1 MDSSIL
7 EIASNLLN
15 SKRFNSLAFSV
26 AIAALVVW
34 YFNQADL
41 IWLFIGLVFAIY
53 SLIAIARYTIKRVG
67 QYRKSNKEKFEKNIQ
82 IQKNIEQSRNE
93 QLALVS
99 PIFQGLSEKSKQNLA
114 YIVLKGEKDLVYSNR
129 FIFKHGHDY
138 HSKIY
143 FALYQAREATSFDG
157 NGIFSRSLVVIEEL
171 NESSSVV
178 IDYVLLEFINNY
190 ISDNHLTLSSYEQQD
205 K

>member
-1 MDSSIL
+1 MDSNIL

-34 YFNQADL
+34 YYNQADL

-53 SLIAIARYTIKRVG
+53 SLIAILRYIIKRIG
-67 QYRKSNKEKFEKNIQ
+67 QYGKTRKEKFEKNIQ
-82 IQKNIEQSRNE
+82 IQKNREQNRNE

-129 FIFKHGHDY
+129 FIFKHDPDY
-138 HSKIY
+138 QSKTY

-157 NGIFSRSLVVIEEL
+157 NGIFSRSLVIIEEL

-178 IDYVLLEFINNY
+178 IDDVLLEFINKY
-190 ISDNHLTLSSYEQQD
+190 ISDNNITLSSYEQQD
-205 K
+205 Q

>member
-41 IWLFIGLVFAIY
+41 IWLFIGLVFSIY
-53 SLIAIARYTIKRVG
+53 SLIAIARYAIKRVG
-67 QYRKSNKEKFEKNIQ
+67 QYRKSSKEKLEKSIL
-82 IQKNIEQSRNE
+82 IQKNIEQSHNE

>member
-7 EIASNLLN
+7 EIVSNLLN
-15 SKRFNSLAFSV
+15 SKRFNSLAFSI

-41 IWLFIGLVFAIY
+41 IWLFIGLVFSIY
-53 SLIAIARYTIKRVG
+53 SLIAIARYIIKRVG
-67 QYRKSNKEKFEKNIQ
+67 QYRKSSKEKLERSIL

-99 PIFQGLSEKSKQNLA
+99 PIFQGLSEESKRNLA

-129 FIFKHGHDY
+129 FIFKHDHDY
-138 HSKIY
+138 HSKTY

-171 NESSSVV
+171 NESSSVI
-178 IDYVLLEFINNY
+178 IDGVLLELINNY
-190 ISDNHLTLSSYEQQD
+190 ILDNHITLSSYEQQD
-205 K
+205 E

>member
-26 AIAALVVW
+26 AIAALVIW

-41 IWLFIGLVFAIY
+41 IWLFIGLVFSIY
-53 SLIAIARYTIKRVG
+53 SLISVARYIIKRVG
-67 QYRKSNKEKFEKNIQ
+67 EYRKLSKEKLEKSILVQN
-82 IQKNIEQSRNE
+82 NIEQNRNE

-114 YIVLKGEKDLVYSNR
+114 YIVLKGDKDLVYSNR
-129 FIFKHGHDY
+129 FIFKHTPEY
-138 HSKIY
+138 FSKIY
-143 FALYQAREATSFDG
+143 FVLSRAREATTFDG
-157 NGIFSRSLVVIEEL
+157 DGISYRTLVFL
-171 NESSSVV
+171 NELYDSTTVE
-178 IDYVLLEFINNY
+178 IHGILLEFVNQYIQDNN
-190 ISDNHLTLSSYEQQD
+190 ITLSSYEQQD
-205 K
+205 E

>member
-7 EIASNLLN
+7 EIASNFLN

-41 IWLFIGLVFAIY
+41 IWLFIGLVFSIY
-53 SLIAIARYTIKRVG
+53 SLIAIARYAIKRVG
-67 QYRKSNKEKFEKNIQ
+67 QYRKSSKEKLEKSIL
-82 IQKNIEQSRNE
+82 IQKNIEQSHNE

-129 FIFKHGHDY
+129 FIFKHDRDY
-138 HSKIY
+138 HSKAY

-157 NGIFSRSLVVIEEL
+157 NGFFSRSLVVIEEL

-190 ISDNHLTLSSYEQQD
+190 ISDNHITLSSYEQQD